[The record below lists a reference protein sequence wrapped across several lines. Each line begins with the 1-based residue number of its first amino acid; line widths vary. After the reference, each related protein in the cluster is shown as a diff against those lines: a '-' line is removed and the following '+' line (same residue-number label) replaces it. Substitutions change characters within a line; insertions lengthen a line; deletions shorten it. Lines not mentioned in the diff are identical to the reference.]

1 MNMNISEIKEVL
13 DEASCCY
20 EIIEQDKPI
29 LSALDAVGFYPV
41 EKSAPT
47 FVLQT
52 ENGLIGCI
60 TSMQNGRLDFKKLKT
75 QLGFE
80 KLKMADR
87 KKVEKQTGYL
97 TGCIPLVGLGIPC
110 IFDRKL
116 LCHDFIYGGTGDE
129 LLTLKINPKDLI
141 KVNEIRGMF
150 G

>member
-1 MNMNISEIKEVL
+1 MTITEIKKVL
-13 DEASCCY
+13 DESSCCY

-29 LSALDAVGFYPV
+29 LSVLDAERFYPV

-60 TSMQNGRLDFKKLKT
+60 TSIQNGRLDFEKLKT

-97 TGCIPLVGLGIPC
+97 IGCIPLVGLGIPC
-110 IFDRKL
+110 VFDKKL
-116 LCHDFIYGGTGDE
+116 LCHDFVYGGTGNE
-129 LLTLKINPKDLI
+129 LLTLKINPNDLI
-141 KVNEIRGMF
+141 KVNEIKGMF
-150 G
+150 D